1 VSVATL
7 EAVDRE
13 EFLAALE
20 RLERQGVEGIL
31 VNHGPVPGVLRA
43 VHGAGREVLRLLLC
57 AINAPAEPPHASR

>member
-1 VSVATL
+1 MSVTTL

-20 RLERQGVEGIL
+20 RLERQGLEGIL

-43 VHGAGREVLRLLLC
+43 EHGAGREALRLLSTRR
-57 AINAPAEPPHASR
+57 PSRPNTSR